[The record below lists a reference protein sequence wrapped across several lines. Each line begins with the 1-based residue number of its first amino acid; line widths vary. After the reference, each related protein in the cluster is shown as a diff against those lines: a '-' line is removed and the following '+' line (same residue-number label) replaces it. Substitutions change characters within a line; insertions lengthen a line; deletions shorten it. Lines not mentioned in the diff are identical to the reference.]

1 MPEYRHPRADPD
13 TDAAWAADLG
23 DGTVV
28 SVDADGVFSAESDG
42 AVRQLAAAY
51 DTTPEDMRLTEEL
64 GTCDVVKQDGEV
76 CGRETPCPYHD

>member
-1 MPEYRHPRADPD
+1 MPAYRHPRADPD

-28 SVDADGVFSAESDG
+28 DVDENGVFTARSDG

-51 DTTPEDMRLTEEL
+51 DTTPEQMRVDDEPE
-64 GTCDVVKQDGEV
+64 TCQTVKADGEV
-76 CGRETPCPYHD
+76 CGREKPCPYHD